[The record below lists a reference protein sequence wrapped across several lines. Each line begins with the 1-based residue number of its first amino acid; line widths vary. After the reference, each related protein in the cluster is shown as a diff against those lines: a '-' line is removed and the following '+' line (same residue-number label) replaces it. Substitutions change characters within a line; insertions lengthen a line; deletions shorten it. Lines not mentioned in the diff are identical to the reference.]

1 MIPIISIV
9 GKSEVGKTTL
19 LEKLIP
25 ELKKRGYRIGVI
37 KHDAHGFEIDK
48 PGKDSWRLAQAGSD
62 SVLIS
67 SPRKLALVKQV
78 ERERTPDELLAY
90 LSEVDIVL
98 TEGYKR
104 GDKPKIEVFRRS
116 LGGELLCSEEELL
129 ALVTDQPFDFQVP
142 QFDLED
148 AVGLADLIEERY
160 LAGPQ
165 ERGVAVIADGQEI
178 PLRTPF
184 ARQVVAEVVR
194 GLLSTLQGTEGAR
207 RLVIILEDGG

>member
-62 SVLIS
+62 SVVIS
-67 SPRKLALVKQV
+67 SSRKLALVKQV

-104 GDKPKIEVFRRS
+104 GHKPKIEVFRRS

-129 ALVTDQPFDFQVP
+129 ALVTDQPFDLQVP
-142 QFDLED
+142 QFNLED
-148 AVGLADLIEERY
+148 VVGLADLIEERY